1 MVNIP
6 GGNMNIGSSLSALN
20 AFSTKMDVTAKNVAN
35 VNTDGYKSSSV
46 AIVGGQE
53 QTVKTNIVKDN
64 SPGPLVPS
72 QSAKNGVVEASNVD
86 MVKEMTQ
93 LPPTQIGY
101 NANLKMMETN
111 FQMQG
116 TLLNMFA

>member
-1 MVNIP
+1 
-6 GGNMNIGSSLSALN
+6 MNIGSSLSALN
-20 AFSTKMDVTAKNVAN
+20 AFSTKMDITARNVAN
-35 VNTDGYKSSSV
+35 ANTDGYKSSSV
-46 AIVGGQE
+46 AMVGGPE
-53 QTVKTNIVKDN
+53 QTVKTNTVKDN

-72 QSAKNGVVEASNVD
+72 QSAKSGVVEASNVD

-93 LPPTQIGY
+93 LPPAQIGY
-101 NANLKMMETN
+101 NANMKMMETN